1 MTVLPS
7 PSEQAAQ
14 DSRLRPRYA
23 VIAFAAGILVVIS
36 LLIQEVG
43 YHNSLTE
50 ETVQLL
56 TIHKRFPLDIIGAV
70 ADSTGLLLLGYAL
83 WWLNSISLARDP
95 RISPLSRWLVLLGAP
110 LMSVLEVVSIV
121 LYSIK
126 ANAFV
131 SGGNLGYPASYQL
144 IHPISLVLGICS
156 LAEELGALLLAAGF
170 IWTSLNAMRVG
181 LLPRPLGYAGILAGA
196 LVIFAIGPISFI
208 VQGVWLVCVA
218 VVFSGRWP
226 NDPPAW
232 TEGIAIP
239 WLPGGKP
246 NYEAAQAQAGSTGTT
261 AGGGDAGSDPRSQ
274 SAPNYTRRKKKK
286 R

>member
-14 DSRLRPRYA
+14 DSRLRPRYGA
-23 VIAFAAGILVVIS
+23 IAFLAGILVVIS
-36 LLIQEVG
+36 LLIQEIG

-70 ADSTGLLLLGYAL
+70 SDAVGLLLTGYAL

-95 RISPLSRWLVLLGAP
+95 RLSPITRWLILAGAP
-110 LMSVLEVVSIV
+110 LMSVLEVVTIV
-121 LYSIK
+121 VYSIK
-126 ANAFV
+126 ANSFV
-131 SGGNLGYPASYQL
+131 HAGNLGYPAAYKL
-144 IHPISLVLGICS
+144 VHPVGVILGVCS
-156 LAEELGALLLAAGF
+156 LLEELGALFMAAGV
-170 IWTSLNAMRVG
+170 IWTALNAMRVG
-181 LLPRPLGYAGILAGA
+181 LLPRPLGYIGVLAGA
-196 LVIFAIGPISFI
+196 LIIFAIGPISFI
-208 VQGVWLVCVA
+208 VQGAWLVCAA
-218 VVFSGRWP
+218 VLIAGRWP

-239 WLPGGKP
+239 WLAGGKP
-246 NYEAAQAQAGSTGTT
+246 NWDAA
-261 AGGGDAGSDPRSQ
+261 
-274 SAPNYTRRKKKK
+274 SAPGGAVVLDDEDDESAQSQAANYTKRRKKKK

>member
-7 PSEQAAQ
+7 PSEQAAS
-14 DSRLRPRYA
+14 DSRLRPRYG

-36 LLIQEVG
+36 LLIQEIG

-56 TIHKRFPLDIIGAV
+56 TIHRRFPLDILGALS
-70 ADSTGLLLLGYAL
+70 DSAGLLLLGFAL

-110 LMSVLEVVSIV
+110 LMSVLEVVTIV

-126 ANAFV
+126 ANSFV
-131 SGGNLGYPASYQL
+131 SGGDLGYPASYKL
-144 IHPISLVLGICS
+144 IHPISLILGICS
-156 LAEELGALLLAAGF
+156 LGEELGALLLAVGF
-170 IWTSLNAMRVG
+170 IWTALNAMKVG
-181 LLPRPLGYAGILAGA
+181 LLPRPLGYGGILAGA
-196 LVIFAIGPISFI
+196 LIIFAIGPISFI
-208 VQGVWLVCVA
+208 IQGAWLVCAA

-246 NYEAAQAQAGSTGTT
+246 NYAAATS
-261 AGGGDAGSDPRSQ
+261 GGAAVVLDEDDPRGPQ
-274 SAPNYTRRKKKK
+274 QTPDYTRRRKKKK